1 MPRSTGIPYRAI
13 DVHERIVF
21 FESIAKKKKNDVYI
35 AKNTKG
41 KKGYYR
47 VRHRLNG
54 PAMISKDETRRW
66 FVHGIEKT
74 LEVEKVLKSIES
86 PFKKNTE
93 SELTEKAKKLLKSIF
108 EETGGKIGSRA

>member
-1 MPRSTGIPYRAI
+1 MPRPNGIPYRAI
-13 DVHERIVF
+13 DAHERIVF
-21 FESIAKKKKNDVYI
+21 FESIATKKKNDVYI

-41 KKGYYR
+41 REGYYR

-54 PAMISKDETRRW
+54 PAMISKDGTRRW

-74 LEVEKVLKSIES
+74 LEVEKFLKSIES

-93 SELTEKAKKLLKSIF
+93 SELTAKTEKLLKGIL
-108 EETGGKIGSRA
+108 ANA